1 MVKTGCPYCGVG
13 CGLVAE
19 VRGGRLHAVRG
30 DEEHPVN
37 RGLTCRKPLALPEAS
52 RAADRAL
59 VPQLRAAHDERF
71 RDATWDDA
79 LEHVAERLLA
89 IRAEHGP
96 GSIAFY
102 ISGQLL
108 TEDYY
113 AVNKLAKGH
122 LQTNNVDSNSRLCM
136 SSAVAAYDA
145 TFGADGPPPAYADL
159 ELTGCIL
166 LLGSNASACHPI
178 LWGRIRAAQERGA
191 TLIVVDPRR
200 TDSAAVAD
208 IHLQLKPGTDL
219 ALLNALIAGHE
230 LAGEWTPDRA
240 AEVCGVPADDI
251 ARAARAFAGAD
262 GSMALWSMGAN
273 QSVEGVAINRALLN
287 LCVVTGQIGRPG
299 AGPLSLTGQPN
310 AMGGRE
316 TGGLAH
322 LLPGYRKVV
331 LEEHRREVE
340 AHWGLPPGSIAA
352 RPGLPA
358 TDLFDALEDG
368 RVKAV
373 WICGTNP
380 AVSMPDAERARA
392 ALRNAELVIAQD
404 AYHPT
409 ETTALAHVV
418 LPAAQW
424 PEKAG
429 TMVNSERRITLMRAA
444 IDPPGKALADW
455 QIFAAAAA
463 AMGFDGF
470 QWRDA
475 AAVYDEFAALTAGR
489 PCDQAGVSHARLE
502 REGTIQ
508 WPCRSESDPG
518 TARLYTDGRFH
529 TPSGRPQLAPAQ
541 PGDPADPPDADHPLV
556 LTTGRVASQWH
567 TMTRTGKSAE
577 LLKSEPE
584 PFVELHPEDAK
595 RAWLREGDRA
605 RVVSRRGSAVL
616 KVRLD
621 DSLREG
627 TAFAPFHWGALHAP
641 AGAGGVNDLT
651 HRETDPVS
659 RQPGLKAT
667 AVRVEPVEA
676 RRRQSPFRPV
686 GRREGE
692 PLGEP
697 SQRREPSGRV
707 VATRSLLVVGGG
719 PAGLATA
726 ETVLAHGGFRITI
739 ANAEAGLPYDRV
751 GLTDHLA
758 GHREASDLPLHDK
771 RWYRERE
778 IEFCGEIVDAG
789 AGVATTKSGERI
801 AYDALVLA
809 TGSRAFLPPIAGIER
824 ALAFRTRHDVRAI
837 RGRAHGARRAVVI
850 GGGLLGLEAAR
861 AVANRGVAVTVVHL
875 AGQLMERQLDA
886 TAGRMLER
894 ALREQ
899 GIDVLCDRM
908 TTAIHDDR
916 IELNTGETIE
926 ADLVIVAAGVVPE
939 TGLAKRMGLEVD
951 RGILVDDSLR
961 TSARRVWA
969 VGECAEHRGV
979 VVGLVAPALAMARAA
994 GADIAGTPA
1003 AYLGGPT
1010 STRLKVAGIE
1020 LFCAGELDGDDEVV
1034 ELDTRAARYRRE
1046 LYRDGRLT
1054 GAILLGDTAAAP
1066 ALAEQLR
1073 TGMPMAEDADPTVCA
1088 CNGVTRSTILDCG
1101 ASDLAGVKRATRA
1114 ATGCG
1119 GCSSAVQALLD
1130 EAAEVGFQAVQ
1141 LEPAK
1146 AIEVLMRGPVEVR
1159 RAGRQ

>member
-1 MVKTGCPYCGVG
+1 MDVRTGCPYCGVG

-19 VRGGRLHAVRG
+19 VSGGRLRAVRG
-30 DEEHPVN
+30 DESHPVN
-37 RGLTCRKPLALPEAS
+37 RGLTCRKPLGLPSAS
-52 RAADRAL
+52 RSADRA
-59 VPQLRAAHDERF
+59 VRPQLRGALDERF
-71 RDATWDDA
+71 VDASWDAALDA
-79 LEHVAERLLA
+79 VSERLLA

-122 LQTNNVDSNSRLCM
+122 LGTNNVDSNSRLCM

-159 ELTGCIL
+159 ELTDCIL

-208 IHLQLKPGTDL
+208 IHLQLRPGTDL
-219 ALLNALIAGHE
+219 ALLNALLAGHP
-230 LAGEWTPDRA
+230 LAGEWTA
-240 AEVCGVPADDI
+240 
-251 ARAARAFAGAD
+251 ARAASMCGVDAGDIERAAAAFADAGAA
-262 GSMALWSMGAN
+262 MALWSMGAN

-322 LLPGYRKVV
+322 LLPGYRKIVR
-331 LEEHRREVE
+331 EDHRAEVE
-340 AHWGLPPGSIAA
+340 AHWGVPRGSISAQ
-352 RPGLPA
+352 PGLPA

-392 ALRNAELVIAQD
+392 ALRSAELVIAQD

-409 ETTALAHVV
+409 ETTALAHIL

-444 IDPPGKALADW
+444 IDPPGKARADW
-455 QIFAAAAA
+455 EIFAAAARR
-463 AMGFDGF
+463 MGFAGF
-470 QWRDA
+470 EWEDS

-489 PCDQAGVSHARLE
+489 PCDQAGVSHARLDV
-502 REGTIQ
+502 EGTIQ
-508 WPCRSESDPG
+508 WPCRSDEDPG
-518 TARLYTDGRFH
+518 TERLYVDGRFH
-529 TPSGRPQLAPAQ
+529 TASGRPNLAPAL
-541 PGDPADPPDADHPLV
+541 PGDPADPPDAQHPLV

-577 LLKSEPE
+577 LLASEPE
-584 PFVELHPEDAK
+584 PFVELHPSDAR
-595 RAWLREGDRA
+595 RAWVKDGEPI
-605 RVVSRRGSAVL
+605 RVVSRRGAVTL
-616 KVRLD
+616 RARVVAT
-621 DSLREG
+621 LREG

-667 AVRVEPVEA
+667 AVRVEPVAA
-676 RRRQSPFRPV
+676 RRHGAAPRADAPPTEAVAPSASKAPV
-686 GRREGE
+686 RVAAPSTPAAAPRRV
-692 PLGEP
+692 LI
-697 SQRREPSGRV
+697 
-707 VATRSLLVVGGG
+707 VGGG
-719 PAGLATA
+719 PAGVTAA
-726 ETVLAHGGFRITI
+726 ETLLEHGEFAITI
-739 ANAEAGLPYDRV
+739 AADEPVLPYDRV

-758 GHREASDLPLHDK
+758 GRRAADDLPLHTK
-771 RWYRERE
+771 RWYRERGISLTGA
-778 IEFCGEIVDAG
+778 IEDARD
-789 AGVATTKSGERI
+789 GVATTKAGERI
-801 AYDALVLA
+801 GYDALVLA
-809 TGSRAFLPPIAGIER
+809 TGSRPFLPPIEGIER
-824 ALAFRTRHDVRAI
+824 AVAFRTRHDVRTI
-837 RGRAHGARRAVVI
+837 RGRTHGARRIVVI

-861 AVANRGVAVTVVHL
+861 AVANRGIAVTVVHL
-875 AGQLMERQLDA
+875 AGQLMERQLDP

-899 GIDVLCDRM
+899 GIDVACDCM
-908 TTAIHDDR
+908 TTAIHEDR
-916 IELNTGETIE
+916 VELSTGETVE

-939 TGLAKRMGLEVD
+939 TSLARRMGVQVD
-951 RGILVDDSLR
+951 RGVLVDDSLR
-961 TSARRVWA
+961 TNLPGVWA
-969 VGECAEHRGV
+969 VGECAEHRGLL
-979 VVGLVAPALAMARAA
+979 VGLAAPAKAMARAA
-994 GADIAGTPA
+994 AADIAGTPA
-1003 AYLGGPT
+1003 AYLPGRAA
-1010 STRLKVAGIE
+1010 TRLKVAGID
-1020 LFCAGELDGDDEVV
+1020 LYCSGELDGDDEVV
-1034 ELDTRAARYRRE
+1034 ALDTRAGHYRRE
-1046 LYRDGRLT
+1046 VYRDDELVGT
-1054 GAILLGDTAAAP
+1054 IVLGDP
-1066 ALAEQLR
+1066 PR
-1073 TGMPMAEDADPTVCA
+1073 RHDDASGDPLICA
-1088 CNGVTRSTILDCG
+1088 CNGVARSTILASG
-1101 ASDLAGVKRATRA
+1101 AADLAAVQRTTRA

-1119 GCSSAVQALLD
+1119 GCAQAVRELLD

-1141 LEPAK
+1141 LESTE
-1146 AIEVLMRGPVEVR
+1146 AIEVLVRRPVEVG